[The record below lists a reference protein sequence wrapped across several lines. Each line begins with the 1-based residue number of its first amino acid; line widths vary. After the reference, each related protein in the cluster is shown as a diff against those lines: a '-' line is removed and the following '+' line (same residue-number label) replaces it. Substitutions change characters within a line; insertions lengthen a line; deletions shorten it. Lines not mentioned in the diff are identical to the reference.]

1 MMVRLICRPILSRSL
16 TFMLKHLAVDLR
28 RIIVGFIDRK
38 DSPGG
43 SDAYFN
49 TVSDPM
55 YVFKN
60 AIYAVQTNLGDGFL
74 VSKA

>member
-1 MMVRLICRPILSRSL
+1 M
-16 TFMLKHLAVDLR
+16 AVDLR

-74 VSKA
+74 VSKAWVSHLHCT